1 MRDIWNDNDYTND
14 QVEALVKANRE
25 YRTGG
30 EPQKAQIL
38 AMQVE
43 QGLPFDQIKLPGDV
57 SDARARR
64 LALRPETTVD
74 PSLLDV
80 PPRHGK
86 GSGQTVWQ
94 EFATL
99 VSTMDEEVIDQFT
112 RDEIIQILIDRD
124 IIDGDKT
131 AAEDDLDR
139 AIAAKDIVHVDEPE
153 LDVADG
159 IVDDDG
165 SNEVESNLNEAG

>member
-1 MRDIWNDNDYTND
+1 MTDIWNDNDYTDD
-14 QVEALVKANRE
+14 QVEALVKANRD

-43 QGLPFDQIKLPGDV
+43 QKLPFDQIKLPGDV

-74 PSLLDV
+74 PGLLDV

-86 GSGQTVWQ
+86 GSGQAVWQ
-94 EFATL
+94 EFASL
-99 VSTMDEEVIDQFT
+99 VSTMDDEVIDQFT

-131 AAEDDLDR
+131 AVEDDLDR
-139 AIAAKDIVHVDEPE
+139 VIAAKDIVHVDEPE
-153 LDVADG
+153 LDFTESTEGTDNE
-159 IVDDDG
+159 DDG
-165 SNEVESNLNEAG
+165 EGESN

>member
-1 MRDIWNDNDYTND
+1 MRDIWNDNDYTPD
-14 QVEALVKANRE
+14 QVNALVTANRD
-25 YRTGG
+25 YRSGG

-38 AMQVE
+38 VMQME

-57 SDARARR
+57 SDARERR

-74 PSLLDV
+74 PGLLDV
-80 PPRHGK
+80 PPRHGR

-131 AAEDDLDR
+131 AVDDDLDG

-153 LDVADG
+153 LDIIAGAVVFGGDG
-159 IVDDDG
+159 DET
-165 SNEVESNLNEAG
+165 N